1 MPPCILIV
9 DDQKEVSRL
18 LKSAL
23 ETIEH
28 GLDVMEAP
36 SGEEAILESSRR
48 KIDLLVA
55 DFRLPG
61 ITGVELTKKMQA
73 RNPAMKVIL
82 ITGVTD
88 PKIREDIAR
97 AGADAYF
104 IKPVPMADFLD
115 AVERTLGLVRTIL
128 PSSPAVLKE
137 EERKGL
143 ADMLAGLRKQMNA
156 QAVVLLNDR
165 GHIKVQAGDLPE
177 SNMEVSLIS
186 ALMAIHSAAHKVSSL
201 VGHNPTGNIHIFRA
215 ETTDMI
221 FAPVGPLHAMLVTG
235 RNIGAPEK
243 WAANFKAMSDL
254 LVEVLK
260 VLEKMGV
267 TGSLP
272 TEAVDE
278 YEAKQASA
286 EKTAGETQTVEF
298 PGEFEELLKQASKPS
313 KKKTDADEFWD
324 QAVEKGATFVLKDT
338 LSFDEAS
345 KLGLTPDHNE

>member
-9 DDQKEVSRL
+9 DDQREVSRL
-18 LKSAL
+18 LRSAL

-28 GLDVMEAP
+28 GLDVVEAP
-36 SGEEAILESSRR
+36 SGEEAILEASRR

-61 ITGVELTKKMQA
+61 ITGIELTKKMHT

-104 IKPVPMADFLD
+104 TKPVPMADFLD

-128 PSSPAVLKE
+128 PSSPTVLKE
-137 EERKGL
+137 DERKGL
-143 ADMLAGLRKQMNA
+143 ADLLAGLRKQMNA
-156 QAVVLLNDR
+156 QAVVLLNVH

-201 VGHNPTGNIHIFRA
+201 VGHNASGNIHIFRSEA
-215 ETTDMI
+215 TDMI
-221 FAPVGPLHAMLVTG
+221 FAPVGPVHALLMAG

-243 WAANFKAMSDL
+243 WAANFKAMSESL
-254 LVEVLK
+254 AEIHK
-260 VLEKMGV
+260 VLENMGV
-267 TGSLP
+267 TGPLSP
-272 TEAVDE
+272 EAVDE
-278 YEAKQASA
+278 YETLQIPQEKAAVEAQA
-286 EKTAGETQTVEF
+286 VEIQGDF
-298 PGEFEELLKQASKPS
+298 DELLKQAAEKP
-313 KKKTDADEFWD
+313 KTDADAFWD

-345 KLGLTPDHNE
+345 KLGLAPDHAD

>member
-28 GLDVMEAP
+28 GLDVVEAP

-61 ITGVELTKKMQA
+61 ITGVELTQKMQA

-88 PKIREDIAR
+88 PKIRAEIAK

-128 PSSPAVLKE
+128 PSSPTEKV

-143 ADMLAGLRKQMNA
+143 ADLLAGLRKQMSA
-156 QAVVLLNDR
+156 QAVALLNDR
-165 GHIKVQAGDLPE
+165 GHIKAQAGDLPE

-186 ALMAIHSAAHKVSSL
+186 ALMAIHSAAKKVSSL
-201 VGHNPTGNIHIFRA
+201 VGHNPAGNLHLFRS
-215 ETTDMI
+215 ENTDMI
-221 FAPVGPLHAMLVTG
+221 FTPVGPQHAMLIAG
-235 RNIGAPEK
+235 KKIGAPDK
-243 WAANFKAMSDL
+243 IPANLKAMTESL
-254 LVEVLK
+254 PEIIK

-267 TGSLP
+267 TGALSS
-272 TEAVDE
+272 EAVE
-278 YEAKQASA
+278 EVETRKVAMEPPSEAHPA
-286 EKTAGETQTVEF
+286 EV
-298 PGEFEELLKQASKPS
+298 PGDFEELLKKASK
-313 KKKTDADEFWD
+313 KQKTDADAFWD
-324 QAVEKGATFVLKDT
+324 QAVEKGASFVLKDT

-345 KLGLTPDHNE
+345 KLGLTPKQND

>member
-9 DDQKEVSRL
+9 DDQREVSRL

-28 GLDVMEAP
+28 GLDVVEAP

-88 PKIREDIAR
+88 PKIRADIAK

-104 IKPVPMADFLD
+104 TKPVPMADFLD

-128 PSSPAVLKE
+128 PSSPAILKE
-137 EERKGL
+137 DERKGL
-143 ADMLAGLRKQMNA
+143 ADLLSGLRKKMNA
-156 QAVVLLNDR
+156 QAVALLNDR
-165 GHIKVQAGDLPE
+165 GHIKAQAGDLPE

-186 ALMAIHSAAHKVSSL
+186 TLMAIHGASKKVSSL
-201 VGHNPTGNIHIFRA
+201 VGHNPAGNLHVFRSEA
-215 ETTDMI
+215 TDMV
-221 FAPVGPLHAMLVTG
+221 FAPVGPQHAILVAG
-235 RNIGAPEK
+235 RNIGGPEK
-243 WAANFKAMSDL
+243 ITANIKALGES
-254 LVEVLK
+254 LVEILK

-267 TGSLP
+267 TGSLSVDVVEEHETRQAA
-272 TEAVDE
+272 TEKAAA
-278 YEAKQASA
+278 EAQPA
-286 EKTAGETQTVEF
+286 EIQGDF
-298 PGEFEELLKQASKPS
+298 DELLKQAAQKP
-313 KKKTDADEFWD
+313 KTDVDAFWD
-324 QAVEKGATFVLKDT
+324 QAVDKGATFVLKDT

-345 KLGLTPDHNE
+345 KLGLAPDHAD

>member
-18 LKSAL
+18 LRSAL

-28 GLDVMEAP
+28 GLDVLEAP
-36 SGEEAILESSRR
+36 SGEEAILEASRR

-61 ITGVELTKKMQA
+61 ITGVELTQKMQA

-88 PKIREDIAR
+88 PKIRAEIAK

-104 IKPVPMADFLD
+104 TKPVPMADFLD
-115 AVERTLGLVRTIL
+115 AVERTLDLVRTIL
-128 PSSPAVLKE
+128 PSTPTEKE

-143 ADMLAGLRKQMNA
+143 ADLLAGLRKQMNA
-156 QAVVLLNDR
+156 QAVALLNDR
-165 GHIKVQAGDLPE
+165 GHIKAQAGDLPE

-186 ALMAIHSAAHKVSSL
+186 ALMAIHGAAKKVSGL
-201 VGHNPTGNIHIFRA
+201 VGHNPTGNIHVFRS

-221 FAPVGPLHAMLVTG
+221 FSPVGPQHAMLISG
-235 RNIGAPEK
+235 RSIGAPDK
-243 WAANFKAMSDL
+243 WAANIKAMNGSLDDI
-254 LVEVLK
+254 VK

-267 TGSLP
+267 TGALSP
-272 TEAVDE
+272 EVVEEIETRKIPAEPAAEAHP
-278 YEAKQASA
+278 A
-286 EKTAGETQTVEF
+286 EV
-298 PGEFEELLKQASKPS
+298 PGDFEEMLKKASK
-313 KKKTDADEFWD
+313 KQKTDPNAFWD
-324 QAVEKGATFVLKDT
+324 QAVEKGAAFVLKDT

-345 KLGLTPDHNE
+345 KLGLAPKQND

>member
-9 DDQKEVSRL
+9 DDQREVSRL
-18 LKSAL
+18 LRSAL

-28 GLDVMEAP
+28 GLDVVEAP

-104 IKPVPMADFLD
+104 TKPVPMADFLD

-128 PSSPAVLKE
+128 PSSPAVLKD

-143 ADMLAGLRKQMNA
+143 ADMLAGLRKQMSA

-186 ALMAIHSAAHKVSSL
+186 ALMAIHGASHKVSSL
-201 VGHNPTGNIHIFRA
+201 VGHNPAGNIHIFRSEA
-215 ETTDMI
+215 TDMV
-221 FAPVGPLHAMLVTG
+221 FAPVGPSHALLVTG

-243 WAANFKAMSDL
+243 WVPNFKAMTEL

-272 TEAVDE
+272 PEVVDE
-278 YEAKQASA
+278 YEDGQVSVEKLSA
-286 EKTAGETQTVEF
+286 ETQTVEV
-298 PGEFEELLKQASKPS
+298 PGEFEELLKQASK
-313 KKKTDADEFWD
+313 KKTNADAFWD

-345 KLGLTPDHNE
+345 KLGLAPDQVD

>member
-1 MPPCILIV
+1 MTPCILIV
-9 DDQKEVSRL
+9 DDQREVSRL
-18 LKSAL
+18 LRSAL

-28 GLDVMEAP
+28 GLDVVEAP
-36 SGEEAILESSRR
+36 SGEEAILEASRR

-61 ITGVELTKKMQA
+61 ITGVELTKKMQS

-88 PKIREDIAR
+88 PKIREDISK

-104 IKPVPMADFLD
+104 TKPVPMADFLD

-137 EERKGL
+137 KERKGL
-143 ADMLAGLRKQMNA
+143 ADLLAGLRKQMNA

-186 ALMAIHSAAHKVSSL
+186 ALMAIHSASHKVSSL
-201 VGHNPTGNIHIFRA
+201 VGHNASGNIHIFRSEA
-215 ETTDMI
+215 MDMV
-221 FAPVGPLHAMLVTG
+221 FAPVGPQHALLMSG

-243 WAANFKAMSDL
+243 WAANSKAMSESL
-254 LVEVLK
+254 AEILK

-267 TGSLP
+267 TGSLSP
-272 TEAVDE
+272 EAVDDD
-278 YEAKQASA
+278 
-286 EKTAGETQTVEF
+286 ETLQISFDKDDVEPPAVEIQGDF
-298 PGEFEELLKQASKPS
+298 DELLKQAAGKP
-313 KKKTDADEFWD
+313 KTDADAFWD
-324 QAVEKGATFVLKDT
+324 QAVEKGASFVLKDT

-345 KLGLTPDHNE
+345 KLGLTPDHAD

>member
-9 DDQKEVSRL
+9 DDQREVSRL

-28 GLDVMEAP
+28 GLDVVEAP

-88 PKIREDIAR
+88 PKVREDIAK

-104 IKPVPMADFLD
+104 TKPVPMADFLD

-128 PSSPAVLKE
+128 PSSPAVLKD

-143 ADMLAGLRKQMNA
+143 ADMLAGLRKQMSA

-186 ALMAIHSAAHKVSSL
+186 ALMAIHGAARKVSGL
-201 VGHNPTGNIHIFRA
+201 VGHNPTGNIHIFRSEA
-215 ETTDMI
+215 TDML
-221 FAPVGPLHAMLVTG
+221 FAPVGPSHAMLVTG

-243 WAANFKAMSDL
+243 WAANFKAMSAL
-254 LVEVLK
+254 LAEVLK

-272 TEAVDE
+272 AETVDD
-278 YEAKQASA
+278 YEARQAPA
-286 EKTAGETQTVEF
+286 DAAAETQTVEF
-298 PGEFEELLKQASKPS
+298 PGEFEELLKQASK
-313 KKKTDADEFWD
+313 KKTDADAFWD
-324 QAVEKGATFVLKDT
+324 QAVEKGASFVLKDT

-345 KLGLTPDHNE
+345 KLGLAPDQAE

>member
-9 DDQKEVSRL
+9 DDQREVSRL

-28 GLDVMEAP
+28 GLDVVEAP

-88 PKIREDIAR
+88 PKVREDIAR

-104 IKPVPMADFLD
+104 TKPVPMADFLD

-128 PSSPAVLKE
+128 PSSPAVLKD

-143 ADMLAGLRKQMNA
+143 ADMLAGLRKQMSA

-186 ALMAIHSAAHKVSSL
+186 ALMAIHGAARKVSSL
-201 VGHNPTGNIHIFRA
+201 VGHNPTGNIHIFRSEA
-215 ETTDMI
+215 TDMLL
-221 FAPVGPLHAMLVTG
+221 APVGPSHAMLVTG

-243 WAANFKAMSDL
+243 WAANFKAISVL
-254 LVEVLK
+254 LADVLK

-272 TEAVDE
+272 AAETVDE
-278 YEAKQASA
+278 YEARQTASGA
-286 EKTAGETQTVEF
+286 ATETQTVEF
-298 PGEFEELLKQASKPS
+298 PGKFEEMLMQASK
-313 KKKTDADEFWD
+313 KETDADAFWD
-324 QAVEKGATFVLKDT
+324 QAVEKGASFVLKDT

-345 KLGLTPDHNE
+345 KLGLAPDQAE

>member
-28 GLDVMEAP
+28 GLDVVEAP
-36 SGEEAILESSRR
+36 SGEEAILEASRR

-61 ITGVELTKKMQA
+61 ITGVELTQKMQA

-88 PKIREDIAR
+88 PKIRADIAK

-104 IKPVPMADFLD
+104 TKPVPMADFLD
-115 AVERTLGLVRTIL
+115 AVERTLGLARTIL
-128 PSSPAVLKE
+128 PAPPVEKQE
-137 EERKGL
+137 DRRGL
-143 ADMLAGLRKQMNA
+143 ADLLAGLRKQMNA
-156 QAVVLLNDR
+156 QAVALLNER
-165 GHIKVQAGDLPE
+165 GHIKAQAGDLPE

-186 ALMAIHSAAHKVSSL
+186 ALMAIHSAAQKVSSL
-201 VGHNPTGNIHIFRA
+201 VGHNPAGNLHVFRS
-215 ETTDMI
+215 ETSDMI
-221 FAPVGPLHAMLVTG
+221 FAPVGPQHAILVAG

-243 WAANFKAMSDL
+243 FSANLKAMGASQA
-254 LVEVLK
+254 EILK

-267 TGSLP
+267 TGGLSP
-272 TEAVDE
+272 EAV
-278 YEAKQASA
+278 EAHEARQASVKA
-286 EKTAGETQTVEF
+286 APEPPPVEI
-298 PGEFEELLKQASKPS
+298 PGDFEELLKKSS
-313 KKKTDADEFWD
+313 KKQKVDADTFWD
-324 QAVEKGATFVLKDT
+324 QAAEKGATFVLKDT
-338 LSFDEAS
+338 LSFEEAS
-345 KLGLTPDHNE
+345 KLGLTPKQND

>member
-28 GLDVMEAP
+28 GLDVVEAP

-88 PKIREDIAR
+88 PKIRADIAK

-104 IKPVPMADFLD
+104 TKPVPMADFLD

-128 PSSPAVLKE
+128 PSSPAEKV

-143 ADMLAGLRKQMNA
+143 ADLLAGMRKQMNA
-156 QAVVLLNDR
+156 QAVALLNDR
-165 GHIKVQAGDLPE
+165 GHIKAQAGDLPE

-186 ALMAIHSAAHKVSSL
+186 ALMAIHGAAKKVSSV
-201 VGHNPTGNIHIFRA
+201 VGHNPAGNLHVFRSEA
-215 ETTDMI
+215 TDMI
-221 FAPVGPLHAMLVTG
+221 FAPVGPQHAILVAG
-235 RNIGAPEK
+235 RNIGVTEK
-243 WAANFKAMSDL
+243 LAANTRAMGES
-254 LVEVLK
+254 LVEIVK

-267 TGSLP
+267 TGGLS
-272 TEAVDE
+272 VDVVNE
-278 YEAKQASA
+278 HEIR
-286 EKTAGETQTVEF
+286 QTVKEPAAEPQPVEV
-298 PGEFEELLKQASKPS
+298 PGDFEELLKKASK
-313 KKKTDADEFWD
+313 KQKTDADAFWD
-324 QAVEKGATFVLKDT
+324 QAVEKGAAFVLKDT

-345 KLGLTPDHNE
+345 KLGLAPDQDD

>member
-28 GLDVMEAP
+28 GLDVVEAP

-61 ITGVELTKKMQA
+61 ITGVELTQKMQA

-88 PKIREDIAR
+88 PRIRADIAK

-104 IKPVPMADFLD
+104 TKPVPMADFLD

-128 PSSPAVLKE
+128 PSSPTE
-137 EERKGL
+137 QGEERKGL
-143 ADMLAGLRKQMNA
+143 ADLLAGLRKQMNA
-156 QAVVLLNDR
+156 QAVALLNDR
-165 GHIKVQAGDLPE
+165 GHIKAQAGDLPE

-186 ALMAIHSAAHKVSSL
+186 ALMAIHGAAKKVSSV
-201 VGHNPTGNIHIFRA
+201 VGHNPAGNLHVFRS

-221 FAPVGPLHAMLVTG
+221 FAPVGPQHAILVAG
-235 RNIGAPEK
+235 RNIGVTEK
-243 WAANFKAMSDL
+243 LAANTKAMGES
-254 LVEVLK
+254 LVEIVK

-267 TGSLP
+267 TGGLSADVV
-272 TEAVDE
+272 TEHETRKVVKEPA
-278 YEAKQASA
+278 A
-286 EKTAGETQTVEF
+286 ESQPVEV
-298 PGEFEELLKQASKPS
+298 PGDFEELLKKASK
-313 KKKTDADEFWD
+313 KQKTDADAFWD
-324 QAVEKGATFVLKDT
+324 QAVEKGAAFVLKDT

-345 KLGLTPDHNE
+345 KLGLAPDQAD